1 MIGPSSVPAGNQY
14 DKFNARNPVASFL
27 VRNYKRHLKE
37 LVAPFHLGSVLE
49 IGCGEGQILEY
60 LNECGVAAVSGV
72 DISSSVISKAKQ
84 RCPWTQLTIADGS
97 RLPYADDS
105 FDLVLA
111 CEALEHVMAPGE
123 VLREAARV
131 SKGHCVFSVPFEP
144 LWRTLNMLRGA
155 YVKNLGN
162 TPGHVQHWTAGSFIR
177 LLQDHFRGRRCPPA
191 SAVDHGPM
199 RSGDAVTA
207 ATLSAPA
214 LQSSCVLGRLGSR
227 CGPCRP
233 AEE

>member
-1 MIGPSSVPAGNQY
+1 ME
-14 DKFNARNPVASFL
+14 NPTPHMATQTPV
-27 VRNYKRHLKE
+27 
-37 LVAPFHLGSVLE
+37 
-49 IGCGEGQILEY
+49 Y
-60 LNECGVAAVSGV
+60 LDECGVSVVSGV
-72 DISSSVISKAKQ
+72 DMSSSSKAKQ
-84 RCPWTQLTIADGS
+84 RCPWTQLTIADAS
-97 RLPYADDS
+97 RLPYSDDS

-177 LLQDHFRGRRCPPA
+177 LLQDHFRVVDVRRPLPWTMALCE
-191 SAVDHGPM
+191 V
-199 RSGDAVTA
+199 
-207 ATLSAPA
+207 AT
-214 LQSSCVLGRLGSR
+214 R
-227 CGPCRP
+227 
-233 AEE
+233 